1 MKKIIGVL
9 IFVLLCLG
17 VTCFSIKDK
26 QEEHIHVEKYPS
38 KDSILSLADEVI
50 EYVLTKESYKQDH
63 IDSLISTISN
73 SKNISQNS
81 LRSIGVQLALQKR
94 QCEEYKRE
102 LDAYRT
108 KRLVRKDSV
117 VIDLV
122 HKKKYM
128 TDTIW
133 DTVIVTYTK
142 MVEESSKKK
151 NKNKNKNKKKRNG

>member
-1 MKKIIGVL
+1 M
-9 IFVLLCLG
+9 
-17 VTCFSIKDK
+17 
-26 QEEHIHVEKYPS
+26 
-38 KDSILSLADEVI
+38 
-50 EYVLTKESYKQDH
+50 
-63 IDSLISTISN
+63 ISTISN

-142 MVEESSKKK
+142 MVEEPSKKK